1 MFFYLLIIDINN
13 CLFWFCKIVILR
25 LFHCHNYSNWPCTE
39 SNSKLPH
46 VFPLL
51 NDFAHGLFA
60 SIYHAQLIA
69 GSFMSNK
76 KSVIKKICGL
86 LLSRSWLARLARIW
100 KGLLGIDRF
109 NYSGCISV
117 IVTARTVQNFID
129 EYHFTYRHVF
139 VCRIELLLN
148 NLIISVISKFCQQ

>member
-1 MFFYLLIIDINN
+1 MFLYLLIIDINN
-13 CLFWFCKIVILR
+13 CLFWFCKILLYHVYSAATIIPIDPVLRAIL
-25 LFHCHNYSNWPCTE
+25 NYLTCFLYWMILHS
-39 SNSKLPH
+39 
-46 VFPLL
+46 
-51 NDFAHGLFA
+51 LFA

-69 GSFMSNK
+69 GSLMSNK

-139 VCRIELLLN
+139 VRRTPI
-148 NLIISVISKFCQQ
+148 K